1 MSADKVILHGPIGE
15 FARQLSP
22 SDDLHAEEMYAATIS
37 VWSTIIAPT
46 VKLRSY
52 LPGVRPTLVWT
63 AFVGDSWNPSEGM
76 AQSVVR
82 ALRVRDS
89 FTSLAGRAPVN
100 SVAHLFSAVESAR
113 RYPSLHTPAPRSTLL
128 EGSPFRWTPGGKQRL
143 QSDLNHA
150 LCQAWDGSNFL
161 RADAKKRTPAQR
173 ELDRIPPMVGVL
185 WGVSDVSWKQRPYAP
200 GDDAFY
206 SRFLPFKLRGLPR
219 HGRPAQ
225 TGPTPELVD
234 AYAWAIGSERE
245 VKLGR
250 AAAEKWGEIR
260 GLEDSTLLDNPAPRD
275 AAFTIRVGEHTLRVA
290 AALAAAEMSPVIEPN
305 MIEAAWSLVWRSIR
319 DVADLSHADSTLL
332 EDPLAKTS
340 AAVPTDSRSAGVR
353 VEPSWHAGSTDPD
366 LADMPDLA
374 DTPVQRRTAV
384 VQAQERDSRVKRQVK
399 AWYDNT
405 CQFCGTVIELA
416 TPPFAYS
423 EAAHI
428 QALGAPHNGPDRIE
442 NVLCLCPNCHVRFD
456 MGARFLTDELRII
469 DSVTGMDLGPLTV
482 HAQHR
487 IRLEYVRQHRSRW
500 ADT

>member
-1 MSADKVILHGPIGE
+1 MPADRVILHGPLGD

-22 SDDLHAEEMYAATIS
+22 SDDLSAEEMYAATIS
-37 VWSTIIAPT
+37 VWSTAIAPT
-46 VKLRSY
+46 VRVRSY
-52 LPGVRPTLVWT
+52 LPGTRPTLVWT
-63 AFVGDSWNPSEGM
+63 AFVGDGWNPSEGM

-89 FTSLAGRAPVN
+89 FTSLAGRHPVN

-113 RYPSLHTPAPRSTLL
+113 RYPSRHTSAPRSTLL
-128 EGSPFRWTPGGKQRL
+128 ESSPFQRTPTGRQRL
-143 QSDLNHA
+143 QSELNYA
-150 LCQAWDGSNFL
+150 LRQAWDGSNFL
-161 RADAKKRTPAQR
+161 WIGAKKRTPAQQ

-185 WGVSDVSWKQRPYAP
+185 WGISDVSWKQRPYGP
-200 GDDAFY
+200 GDEAFY
-206 SRFLPFKLRGLPR
+206 SRFLPFKLRGQPS
-219 HGRPAQ
+219 HGRALQ
-225 TGPTPELVD
+225 TGPSPELVA
-234 AYAWAIGSERE
+234 AYEWAIGNERE
-245 VKLGR
+245 VKLSR
-250 AAAEKWGEIR
+250 AAAEMWGAIR
-260 GLEDSTLLDNPAPRD
+260 RLEDSTLLHSPAPRD
-275 AAFTIRVGEHTLRVA
+275 AAFTIRVGEHALRVA

-305 MIEAAWSLVWRSIR
+305 AIEAAWSLVGRSIR

-353 VEPSWHAGSTDPD
+353 VEPSWHAESTD
-366 LADMPDLA
+366 PDLA

-384 VQAQERDSRVKRQVK
+384 VQAQDRDSRVKRQVK

-469 DSVTGMDLGPLTV
+469 DSVTGKDLGPLTV

-500 ADT
+500 ADA

>member
-37 VWSTIIAPT
+37 VWSTAIAPT
-46 VKLRSY
+46 VKVRSY
-52 LPGVRPTLVWT
+52 LPGVRPALVWT
-63 AFVGDSWNPSEGM
+63 AFVGDSWHPSDGM

-89 FTSLAGRAPVN
+89 FTSLAGRDPVN

-113 RYPSLHTPAPRSTLL
+113 RYPCRHTSAPRSTLL
-128 EGSPFRWTPGGKQRL
+128 ESSPFQWTSGGKQRL
-143 QSDLNHA
+143 QSELNHA
-150 LCQAWDGSNFL
+150 LRQAWDGSNFL
-161 RADAKKRTPAQR
+161 RAGVKKRTPAQR

-185 WGVSDVSWKQRPYAP
+185 WGISDVGWKQRPYAP

-206 SRFLPFKLRGLPR
+206 SRFLPFKVRGLAR

-234 AYAWAIGSERE
+234 AYAWSIGSQRE

-250 AAAEKWGEIR
+250 AAAERWGEVR
-260 GLEDSTLLDNPAPRD
+260 ALEDSTLLDSPSPRD

-290 AALAAAEMSPVIEPN
+290 AALAAAEMSPVIEPS
-305 MIEAAWSLVWRSIR
+305 MIDAAWSLVWRSLR
-319 DVADLSHADSTLL
+319 DVADLAHADSTLL

-340 AAVPTDSRSAGVR
+340 VAVPTDAGSAGVH
-353 VEPSWHAGSTDPD
+353 VEPSWHAESSDPD
-366 LADMPDLA
+366 FP

-384 VQAQERDSRVKRQVK
+384 VQAQYRDSRVTRQVK
-399 AWYDNT
+399 AWYNNT
-405 CQFCGTVIELA
+405 CQFCGTMIELP
-416 TPPFAYS
+416 TPLFAYS

-428 QALGAPHNGPDRIE
+428 QALGAPHNGPDRVE

-469 DSVTGMDLGPLTV
+469 DSATGNDLGPLAV

-500 ADT
+500 AYK

>member
-37 VWSTIIAPT
+37 VWSTAIAPT
-46 VKLRSY
+46 VKVHSH
-52 LPGVRPTLVWT
+52 LPGVRPPLVWT

-76 AQSVVR
+76 AQTVVR

-89 FTSLAGRAPVN
+89 FTSLAGRHPVN
-100 SVAHLFSAVESAR
+100 SVANLFGVVESAR
-113 RYPSLHTPAPRSTLL
+113 RYPSLHTSAPRSTLL
-128 EGSPFRWTPGGKQRL
+128 EGSPFRRTPAGNQRL
-143 QSDLNHA
+143 QSELNHA
-150 LCQAWDGSNFL
+150 LRQAWDGSNFL
-161 RADAKKRTPAQR
+161 RAGAKKQTPAQR

-185 WGVSDVSWKQRPYAP
+185 WGISDVSWKQRPYTP

-206 SRFLPFKLRGLPR
+206 SRFLPFKLRGRPR
-219 HGRPAQ
+219 HGRPVH

-234 AYAWAIGSERE
+234 AYAWAIGSQRE
-245 VKLGR
+245 VQLSR
-250 AAAEKWGEIR
+250 AAAEKWDEVR
-260 GLEDSTLLDNPAPRD
+260 ALEDSTLLDSPAPRD
-275 AAFTIRVGEHTLRVA
+275 AAFMIRVGEHTLRVA

-305 MIEAAWSLVWRSIR
+305 VIEAAWSLVWRSIR
-319 DVADLSHADSTLL
+319 DVADLAQADNTLL
-332 EDPLAKTS
+332 ADPLAKAS
-340 AAVPTDSRSAGVR
+340 MAGPTGAGPIGVR
-353 VEPSWHAGSTDPD
+353 VEPSWHAESANQDFP
-366 LADMPDLA
+366 

-384 VQAQERDSRVKRQVK
+384 VQAQDRDSRVKRQVK

-405 CQFCGTVIELA
+405 CQFCRTMIELPR
-416 TPPFAYS
+416 PPFAYS

-428 QALGAPHNGPDRIE
+428 QALGAPHNGPDRVE

-469 DSVTGMDLGPLTV
+469 DSATGNDLGPLTV

-487 IRLEYVRQHRSRW
+487 IRLEYIRQHRSRW
-500 ADT
+500 AGT